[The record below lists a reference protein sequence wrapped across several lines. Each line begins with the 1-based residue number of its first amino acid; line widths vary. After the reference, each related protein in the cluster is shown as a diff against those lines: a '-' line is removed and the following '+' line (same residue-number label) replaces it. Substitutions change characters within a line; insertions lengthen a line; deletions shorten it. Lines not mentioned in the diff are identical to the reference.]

1 MPEYRHGPYSIAGAK
16 LITCEIC
23 GHQHR
28 STHCVFCE
36 KTGDNGDWVEKVIK
50 KEEQLWNKKSLYK
63 QVKIIEI
70 KINL

>member
-16 LITCEIC
+16 LVTCEVC

-36 KTGDNGDWVEKVIK
+36 NSGDNGEWVNKIIDDQEK
-50 KEEQLWNKKSLYK
+50 KEKDGKSSK
-63 QVKIIEI
+63 
-70 KINL
+70 

>member
-16 LITCEIC
+16 LVTCEVC

-36 KTGDNGDWVEKVIK
+36 KTGDNGDWVEK
-50 KEEQLWNKKSLYK
+50 
-63 QVKIIEI
+63 IIEQASDPRHDQSAF
-70 KINL
+70 KDKKKNDSRDT

>member
-16 LITCEIC
+16 LVTCEIC

-36 KTGDNGDWVEKVIK
+36 KTGDNGNWIEEVLK
-50 KEEQLWNKKSLYK
+50 KQAQDPRHNQSAFKDKKKDGKKS
-63 QVKIIEI
+63 
-70 KINL
+70 N